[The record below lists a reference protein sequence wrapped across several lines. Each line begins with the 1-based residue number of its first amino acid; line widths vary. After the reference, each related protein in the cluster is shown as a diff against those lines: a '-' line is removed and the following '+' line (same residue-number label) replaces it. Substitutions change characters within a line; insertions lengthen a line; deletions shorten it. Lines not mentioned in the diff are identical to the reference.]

1 MEHFVNQINAAEPVS
16 VSELRSLQGQAL
28 EDALGV
34 YSIHSFDCRL
44 SKEYNSHATSMKTVI
59 T

>member
-16 VSELRSLQGQAL
+16 VGELRSLQGQAL

-34 YSIHSFDCRL
+34 
-44 SKEYNSHATSMKTVI
+44 
-59 T
+59 